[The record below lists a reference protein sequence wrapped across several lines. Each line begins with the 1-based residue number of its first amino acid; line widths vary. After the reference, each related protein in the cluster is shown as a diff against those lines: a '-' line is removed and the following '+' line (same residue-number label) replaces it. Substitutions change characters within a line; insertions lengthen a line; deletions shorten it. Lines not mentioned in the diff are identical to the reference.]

1 MEGTMKTPIIVLV
14 VYDYYN
20 GDKDSEVS
28 LFLDMEKAKAYGKK
42 LAKDYLKNNDLT
54 AKDFQGEF
62 DTFNEIE
69 DDSGYWFNTWL
80 DKTYDKYNVAVYEG
94 KFEDTCQ

>member
-1 MEGTMKTPIIVLV
+1 MQAPIIVLV
-14 VYDYYN
+14 VYDYFN

-28 LFLDMEKAKAYGKK
+28 LFLDMEKAKAHGKK
-42 LAKDYLKNNDLT
+42 LAKNYLEDNDLT
-54 AKDFQGEF
+54 AKDFQGEC
-62 DTFNEIE
+62 DTFIELE

-94 KFEDTCQ
+94 KFEDICQ